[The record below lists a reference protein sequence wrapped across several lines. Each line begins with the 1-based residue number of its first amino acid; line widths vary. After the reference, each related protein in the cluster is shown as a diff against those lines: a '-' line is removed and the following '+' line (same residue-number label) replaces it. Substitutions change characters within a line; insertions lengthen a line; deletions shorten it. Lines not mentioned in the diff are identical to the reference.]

1 MRRDVAGVVE
11 SWGSVVRVEERV
23 EASGFQVVQFKWLR
37 FVATI
42 KREGGEIDGA
52 VVVYL

>member
-1 MRRDVAGVVE
+1 MLQAWWRAGGPWSEWRRE
-11 SWGSVVRVEERV
+11 V

-42 KREGGEIDGA
+42 QPEGGEIDGA